1 MKIENIFAKDTL
13 TVMVWGCFPTELHSF
28 MLMVLLLTQTQIKN
42 NFRAYI
48 LIPKQKSCKQME
60 YPVVVSQSWNT
71 CYIFHEEL
79 QSNLNE
85 TNVTEG
91 IWSSEEDR

>member
-1 MKIENIFAKDTL
+1 
-13 TVMVWGCFPTELHSF
+13 
-28 MLMVLLLTQTQIKN
+28 
-42 NFRAYI
+42 
-48 LIPKQKSCKQME
+48 ME